1 MKRRLFAFAL
11 TLCLTL
17 GILAAAGGA
26 QAETYD
32 VYVVSNTLK
41 VYAKVSTASRVLGTL
56 SYGEKMTCLATNSG
70 WAAVRNDS
78 GAIGYCKT
86 GGLSTRNPNDLNV
99 KAYITASNVPV
110 YRKPDTSS
118 GVMMR
123 VKKNSSYTA
132 VAVTQDGD
140 WVRLKNGKYYGYV
153 QAKYVS
159 RSAADDGES
168 ALNTSV
174 YISVNTVQGY
184 DRPST
189 SGKVMGTLCYGE
201 KYTLISV
208 SGDWAYIQNAAGR
221 RGYCQTSALT
231 TKDPNAY
238 SQMVYAAQDGAK
250 VYKKPLTSSG
260 VMKTLE
266 RGEGYLGVARTPDGE
281 WLRLKNG
288 GSYGYVQAKYF
299 SITKPDAPLNTSVY
313 ISVNTVQGYDRP
325 STSGKVMGTLCYGEK
340 YTLISVSGDW
350 AYIQNAAGRR
360 GYCQTSALTTKDPNA
375 YSQMVYAAQ
384 DGAKVYKKPL
394 TSSGVMKTLERGEG
408 YLGVA
413 RTPDGEWLRLKNGGS
428 YGYVQAK
435 YFSTT
440 KPDASE
446 PESVIY
452 VGATTLK
459 VYKRPDSGS
468 GALGTVCFGE
478 SMTLLS
484 VDDGWACVR
493 NAAGAVGYC
502 SYGGLTRTNP
512 NSFRQ
517 ALYAAKDG
525 VKLYSKPLESAS
537 VAATL
542 KLNASVMAVAKSEDG
557 RWLRILLDS
566 GSHAYART
574 EDLSLEK
581 IPEDNSPIQ
590 DVTPVTVY
598 ITDTNLN
605 FYTSN
610 SSQSTLKGT
619 LSFGER
625 LRCTGRGEGWAR
637 VENDNGSVGYCLESG
652 LSTKDPN
659 TYNTT
664 LYAQADGVRVY
675 QRAQSASTVLA
686 TLNQNAKATG
696 VAVSPDK
703 DWIRLYNGTI
713 YGYARA
719 SDLATSPVES
729 EAENSTINAIVT
741 LARSLQGIPYKYA
754 AQSPSD
760 GFDCSGFTYY
770 VYKNAAGVTLKRT
783 AKTQGYNDSYPKIA
797 SRGDLKVG
805 DLVFFDTVSDDGDL
819 CDHVGIYLGGNQFIH
834 ASSAKGEVTISS
846 LGSSSSDYYYRTY
859 SWGRRIIG

>member
-168 ALNTSV
+168 A
-174 YISVNTVQGY
+174 
-184 DRPST
+184 
-189 SGKVMGTLCYGE
+189 
-201 KYTLISV
+201 
-208 SGDWAYIQNAAGR
+208 
-221 RGYCQTSALT
+221 
-231 TKDPNAY
+231 
-238 SQMVYAAQDGAK
+238 
-250 VYKKPLTSSG
+250 
-260 VMKTLE
+260 
-266 RGEGYLGVARTPDGE
+266 
-281 WLRLKNG
+281 
-288 GSYGYVQAKYF
+288 
-299 SITKPDAPLNTSVY
+299 LNTSVY